1 VWTGRGRGSG
11 SGTQPIAGGGG
22 VGSVRA
28 IQTDGISLE
37 KDITC
42 KRHMRDMNARNVKRR
57 EFNCGAKMAKY
68 LKNKITHRKTS
79 KCLAGRLITVD
90 NANTT
95 LTTRVVIIEPEG
107 VVHVLYDYRDGQER
121 TGGARL
127 GVSEARIEAIDGD
140 ICLMCGDTGVIKNR
154 LGCRVIS
161 GRDCGADQRMTTDG
175 HERSLQMN
183 LTISPRSATTL

>member
-1 VWTGRGRGSG
+1 VWTGRGRSSG

-28 IQTDGISLE
+28 IQTDGIS
-37 KDITC
+37 
-42 KRHMRDMNARNVKRR
+42 
-57 EFNCGAKMAKY
+57 
-68 LKNKITHRKTS
+68 RKTS

-90 NANTT
+90 NTNTT
-95 LTTRVVIIEPEG
+95 LTTRVVIVEPEG

-140 ICLMCGDTGVIKNR
+140 ICLVCGDTGVIKSR

-161 GRDCGADQRMTTDG
+161 GREDELNDITQVGSHTLRHKSCQPIAGGITSNRDDDFLGCRHASTGKNKKGRKVHRWRKG
-175 HERSLQMN
+175 GIERALSVVG
-183 LTISPRSATTL
+183 